1 VASLQDHF
9 DVREKKFVEST
20 QFDYV
25 LIERDFTD
33 ILVKIDLASGK
44 STRIAEFYDS
54 QGEAQRVVDFLN
66 GK

>member
-1 VASLQDHF
+1 MANLQDYF
-9 DVREKKFVEST
+9 EARTAEAVAST

-33 ILVKIDLASGK
+33 ILVRVDLASGR
-44 STRIAEFYDS
+44 STRIADFFDS
-54 QGEAQRVVDFLN
+54 QGEAQKVVDFLN